1 MVDLRVTNI
10 YKTGLDCIS
19 LKIIGQKVPKL
30 KEISTQMIVEKEIT
44 QPKTGKGLLQEP
56 INKYFQSTSTQSN
69 GKDETDQI
77 TDAIKGFDEEMNKG
91 RDTAINEIIQ
101 ETIEEVIRDKSLDPG
116 PRDKTTS
123 TEDLYQETKE
133 CEKER
138 LQRNANKTKDTLEKE
153 AEKEI
158 IATLSKDVAIKDQ
171 TIIGLNEQ
179 LIRMEKTLRD
189 YEKRMTLAG
198 LNIKES
204 DAVFTTTKC
213 VMGDRIMIRLDEIE
227 KQMQTLTG
235 KKLREDSKNFKKEQK
250 TAKNL

>member
-1 MVDLRVTNI
+1 MLAANAQSPTRRNSMSAQ
-10 YKTGLDCIS
+10 YG
-19 LKIIGQKVPKL
+19 KI
-30 KEISTQMIVEKEIT
+30 EDFMIRLE
-44 QPKTGKGLLQEP
+44 
-56 INKYFQSTSTQSN
+56 NNS
-69 GKDETDQI
+69 
-77 TDAIKGFDEEMNKG
+77 
-91 RDTAINEIIQ
+91 
-101 ETIEEVIRDKSLDPG
+101 
-116 PRDKTTS
+116 TTS
-123 TEDLYQETKE
+123 KLT
-133 CEKER
+133 
-138 LQRNANKTKDTLEKE
+138 
-153 AEKEI
+153 
-158 IATLSKDVAIKDQ
+158 IKDQ

-189 YEKRMTLAG
+189 YEKRMTHAG

>member
-1 MVDLRVTNI
+1 MPILFAKYIRV
-10 YKTGLDCIS
+10 
-19 LKIIGQKVPKL
+19 KI
-30 KEISTQMIVEKEIT
+30 
-44 QPKTGKGLLQEP
+44 
-56 INKYFQSTSTQSN
+56 NN
-69 GKDETDQI
+69 
-77 TDAIKGFDEEMNKG
+77 
-91 RDTAINEIIQ
+91 
-101 ETIEEVIRDKSLDPG
+101 KSLDPG

-123 TEDLYQETKE
+123 TEDLYSETKD
-133 CEKER
+133 CEKEK
-138 LQRNANKTKDTLEKE
+138 LLKNANKPRDTLEKE
-153 AEKEI
+153 TEKEI

-189 YEKRMTLAG
+189 YERRMTLAG

-227 KQMQTLTG
+227 KQMQTLSN

-250 TAKNL
+250 SANNL